1 MPRDWMEDGRRRW
14 RDGLSHACV
23 RGVNTTESLPA
34 ANQAGGG
41 AEGEVLGMPRGL
53 WASYLATYKENGIYV
68 SVSTNH
74 RRFHVLWPFPTLCK
88 YLYHQTRMGARGS
101 DACARAGG
109 SQCDY

>member
-53 WASYLATYKENGIYV
+53 WASYLATYGKWYLRLCQHKPPPLPCLVAVPDLMQVPVPPDAHGCTRV
-68 SVSTNH
+68 
-74 RRFHVLWPFPTLCK
+74 RRVRPGWGLP
-88 YLYHQTRMGARGS
+88 M
-101 DACARAGG
+101 
-109 SQCDY
+109 